1 MKFSVENLKDI
12 LSKDKVGD
20 WIVKYK
26 RQVAVG
32 CVAVCLVIFAGASLA
47 GGGASAEGD
56 GASPAAA
63 DASNAGQDGGDGA
76 VAAGAAAVQAEATEN
91 VNPLEKDAYP
101 EVNELVQNY
110 YNYMAA
116 GDMEGLA
123 SVEDQTSEEEQSRIL
138 RSKDLVEGYQNISCY
153 TKKGLEDGSYL
164 VFVYY
169 ELKFAQID
177 TSAPGLS
184 ALYVYTNDEGNLVIF
199 NGEAG
204 EELNAYVEQ
213 MAAEEDVLALREEV
227 RVKYEEAKAADA
239 NLAEQE
245 ARYLRIAEGSSEE
258 QPAEETTEEQP
269 EETPAEETTE
279 EQPEEQPAE
288 ETPEET
294 TEEQPEEETPEEEQP
309 AEETTATAQNRET
322 RFTESVRLRSEP
334 STEGEYLGTA
344 YQGEHVTQIESY
356 EDGWSKISYNGTEC
370 YCMTQYLE

>member
-1 MKFSVENLKDI
+1 MKFSVDELKNVFN
-12 LSKDKVGD
+12 KDKIGD
-20 WIVKYK
+20 WVVKYK

-32 CVAVCLVIFAGASLA
+32 CVAFCLVVFAGVSLA
-47 GGGASAEGD
+47 GGSTSGKEGE
-56 GASPAAA
+56 ASPAAA
-63 DASNAGQDGGDGA
+63 DNGQSAEEQQGA
-76 VAAGAAAVQAEATEN
+76 LVSAAGAAEAAATEN
-91 VNPLEKDAYP
+91 ANPLEKDAHP
-101 EVNELVQNY
+101 EVNELIQNY

-123 SVEDQTSEEEQSRIL
+123 SVEDTTSEEEQNRIL

-153 TKKGLEDGSYL
+153 TKKGLEEGSYL

-177 TSAPGLS
+177 TAAPGLS

-199 NGEAG
+199 NGEAS
-204 EELNAYVEQ
+204 EELNAYVEA
-213 MAAEEDVLALREEV
+213 MAQEEDVLALREEV

-245 ARYLRIAEGSSEE
+245 ARYLRIAESGAEEAPAEEQPAEEATEEPAEE
-258 QPAEETTEEQP
+258 QPAEETTEA
-269 EETPAEETTE
+269 EEPTEEEPAEEA
-279 EQPEEQPAE
+279 PAE
-288 ETPEET
+288 N
-294 TEEQPEEETPEEEQP
+294 
-309 AEETTATAQNRET
+309 TATEQNRET

-334 STEGEYLGTA
+334 STEAEYLGTA

-356 EDGWSKISYNGTEC
+356 EDGWSKINYNGTEC

>member
-1 MKFSVENLKDI
+1 MKFSVDELKNVFN
-12 LSKDKVGD
+12 KDKIGD
-20 WIVKYK
+20 WVVKYK

-32 CVAVCLVIFAGASLA
+32 CVAFCLVVFAGVSLA
-47 GGGASAEGD
+47 GGSTSGKEGE
-56 GASPAAA
+56 ASPAAA
-63 DASNAGQDGGDGA
+63 DNGQSAEEQQGA
-76 VAAGAAAVQAEATEN
+76 LVSAAGAAEAAATEN
-91 VNPLEKDAYP
+91 ANPLEKDAHP
-101 EVNELVQNY
+101 EVNELIQNY

-123 SVEDQTSEEEQSRIL
+123 SVEDTTSEEEQNRIL

-153 TKKGLEDGSYL
+153 TKKGLEEGSYL

-177 TSAPGLS
+177 TAAPGLS

-199 NGEAG
+199 NGEAS
-204 EELNAYVEQ
+204 EELNAYVEA
-213 MAAEEDVLALREEV
+213 MAQEEDVLALREEV

-245 ARYLRIAEGSSEE
+245 ARYLRIAETAEE
-258 QPAEETTEEQP
+258 APAEN
-269 EETPAEETTE
+269 
-279 EQPEEQPAE
+279 
-288 ETPEET
+288 
-294 TEEQPEEETPEEEQP
+294 
-309 AEETTATAQNRET
+309 TATEQNRET

-334 STEGEYLGTA
+334 STEAEYLGTA

-356 EDGWSKISYNGTEC
+356 EDGWSKINYNGTEC

>member
-1 MKFSVENLKDI
+1 MKFSADDLKG
-12 LSKDKVGD
+12 LFNKDKIGD

-32 CVAVCLVIFAGASLA
+32 CVAFCLVVFAGVSLA
-47 GGGASAEGD
+47 GSGSSGGDS
-56 GASPAAA
+56 GASPASS
-63 DASNAGQDGGDGA
+63 DASEETQSEGAVVSGAAAAEA
-76 VAAGAAAVQAEATEN
+76 VAAEN
-91 VNPLEKDAYP
+91 VNPLEQDAYP
-101 EVNELVQNY
+101 EVNELIQNY
-110 YNYMAA
+110 YNYMAS

-123 SVEDQTSEEEQSRIL
+123 SVEDTTSEEEQNRIL
-138 RSKDLVEGYQNISCY
+138 RSRDLVEGYQNISCY

-177 TSAPGLS
+177 TAAPGLS

-199 NGEAG
+199 NGEASD
-204 EELNAYVEQ
+204 ELNAYVEE
-213 MAAEEDVLALREEV
+213 MAQEEDVLALREEV

-245 ARYLRIAEGSSEE
+245 ARYLRIAESGSETTETTEE
-258 QPAEETTEEQP
+258 QPAEEQSAEEQS
-269 EETPAEETTE
+269 A
-279 EQPEEQPAE
+279 EEQPAE
-288 ETPEET
+288 E
-294 TEEQPEEETPEEEQP
+294 QPAEEQP
-309 AEETTATAQNRET
+309 AEEQPAEENTATAQNRET

-334 STEGEYLGTA
+334 NTESEYLGTA

-356 EDGWSKISYNGTEC
+356 DSGWSKINYNGTEC